1 MVEHPFI
8 SNLATRLD
16 EPIRGYRADVPD
28 AESAE
33 VDEGHEGEGT
43 LAEFRRV
50 AVQARERIELLD
62 MDVNLRLG

>member
-1 MVEHPFI
+1 MNR
-8 SNLATRLD
+8 SW
-16 EPIRGYRADVPD
+16 GYRADVPD

-33 VDEGHEGEGT
+33 SAEVDQGHEGEGT